1 MSLRTSLNAAD
12 FEPSALEGDKAEASQ
27 ASNQNPQPQEPNQSQ
42 GGQPQHEPAIPY
54 PRFQEVTHENQAL
67 RAKIQEY
74 ERQKAQAQQYN
85 QAPSPISGMQ
95 GNPYVPQPQQQ
106 LNAQEQ
112 QQFDSFKAQLKD
124 PNKAKEWQAKI
135 AKEGPQALH
144 DFVDAV
150 IRESGSQLLGQYIR
164 PILEKVS
171 MLEGDYVSNTINQY
185 VASVNDPEFPA
196 YRHLFENTIRQVAPN
211 YNVRDP
217 QVLDTVRYW
226 AQAQYRAQ
234 YGNPPQGQQV
244 PQPNTFQQ
252 PQYQQQQPPISERPG
267 NSFGFSNQGTTQN
280 KYAAIDA
287 QLAQRL
293 GIDVAEIQ
301 ANRARTVRGG

>member
-12 FEPSALEGDKAEASQ
+12 FETSALEGDKTEASQ
-27 ASNQNPQPQEPNQSQ
+27 APTQNQQHQEPTQAQ
-42 GGQPQHEPAIPY
+42 GEQRQHEPAIPY

-74 ERQKAQAQQYN
+74 EQQKAQAQQYN
-85 QAPSPISGMQ
+85 QAPPPISGMQ
-95 GNPYVPQPQQQ
+95 GNPNVQPPQQQ
-106 LNAQEQ
+106 LNAHEQ
-112 QQFDSFKAQLKD
+112 QQLDNFKAQLSD

-135 AKEGPQALH
+135 AKEGPQALYN
-144 DFVDAV
+144 FVDEV
-150 IRESGSQLLGQYIR
+150 IRESGSQLLGQYIQ
-164 PILEKVS
+164 PLLQKIS

-185 VASVNDPEFPA
+185 VATVNDPEFPA

-252 PQYQQQQPPISERPG
+252 QQPPVSERPG
-267 NSFGFSNQGTTQN
+267 NSFGFSNQGTPQN